1 MEIGIGVF
9 ITIILI
15 LSFIQSGNYSSEQY
29 NNDRKR
35 NENLDIISSYAR
47 KSSENIEELKKYKLE
62 KDKKE
67 KQLEYKKILRRY
79 EEM

>member
-1 MEIGIGVF
+1 MEIGIF

-35 NENLDIISSYAR
+35 NENLDIISSYTR
-47 KSSENIEELKKYKLE
+47 EISSNIEELKKHQLE

-67 KQLEYKKILRRY
+67 EQLKYKKILRKY